1 MHVESCK
8 AVTSISHYNIIYTY
22 TYTYIY
28 IYIYT
33 NMCIYIY
40 IHTVGDLGPA
50 HVISFSR
57 RLHGASQCGAVAVG

>member
-28 IYIYT
+28 IQIYV
-33 NMCIYIY
+33 YIY

>member
-22 TYTYIY
+22 TYIY
-28 IYIYT
+28 IQIYV
-33 NMCIYIY
+33 YIY